1 MPYPTHFG
9 LYKYLPE
16 ANEMLQ
22 LFIPLLGG
30 NHALVLGVDN

>member
-1 MPYPTHFG
+1 MPYPTPFG

-16 ANEMLQ
+16 ANE
-22 LFIPLLGG
+22 IPLLGG

>member
-1 MPYPTHFG
+1 MPYPTPFG